1 MIRDNGNP
9 QKAFQRCSREYTV
22 DDENIQKC
30 INSLHGKELLKIA
43 GENTHALNPPVSFI
57 PTVLIDGQ
65 QRRQATILRDL
76 FAEVCAVLAES
87 GLTPKACESI

>member
-9 QKAFQRCSREYTV
+9 QKAFKRCSKEYTV
-22 DDENIQKC
+22 DEETIMKC
-30 INSLHGKELLKIA
+30 YNSLHGKELLKIA
-43 GENTHALNPPVSFI
+43 GEATHSLNPPVSFI

-76 FAEVCAVLAES
+76 FAEVCAVLSES
-87 GLTPKACESI
+87 GLTPKACEAI